1 MRVLSHTATGLL
13 LFIPTAHAFTFR
25 PATMV
30 RLTKP
35 LQSSGGGDA
44 VTGAKFEETDE
55 AKNPSKRPGHA
66 VAGMPE
72 IDPETA
78 AKQARIQEH
87 QGGCTRLTWPEEI
100 RTLMAQPNGFATL
113 STIHGATGCE
123 GFPLG
128 SKVGFAVEDDTG
140 LPIFCE
146 GRAELFRLLRAQIG
160 ERKRAI
166 LWHSLEGPSVGGALF
181 NS

>member
-1 MRVLSHTATGLL
+1 MFLLQNLGFAMRVLSHTATGLL

-140 LPIFCE
+140 LPIFCFS
-146 GRAELFRLLRAQIG
+146 AMSAHT
-160 ERKRAI
+160 K
-166 LWHSLEGPSVGGALF
+166 
-181 NS
+181 NM